1 MNIDNLNLAL
11 LKLENAL
18 MTYKKDLN
26 YVGKIRVVFLGS
38 QSILFF
44 HDNIVSNAVIAS
56 YEIDIILNIEPFN
69 KKIIT
74 SLSNNINFAYGYQ
87 SDFHEK
93 EFFFI
98 DDMTNEENQYS
109 YIEKFPINW
118 QSRSIT
124 VLNKNDLEFLCLDK
138 HDVCVL
144 KLIANRDKDIDYVC
158 ALIQGSLI
166 NKKKLL
172 KSLNDIS
179 KNFNKEKLQS
189 IKNKIKYFY
198 SLPQIN
204 ILNKKN

>member
-1 MNIDNLNLAL
+1 M
-11 LKLENAL
+11 
-18 MTYKKDLN
+18 Y
-26 YVGKIRVVFLGS
+26 
-38 QSILFF
+38 
-44 HDNIVSNAVIAS
+44 
-56 YEIDIILNIEPFN
+56 
-69 KKIIT
+69 
-74 SLSNNINFAYGYQ
+74 
-87 SDFHEK
+87 
-93 EFFFI
+93 
-98 DDMTNEENQYS
+98 NEW
-109 YIEKFPINW
+109 K
-118 QSRSIT
+118 
-124 VLNKNDLEFLCLDK
+124 NKNDLEFLCLDK

-144 KLIANRDKDIDYVC
+144 KLIANREKDIDYVC